1 MERDLPGVLYVKAP
15 RGPRRRPVVFD
26 SPHSGNEY
34 PVDFGHALP
43 HALIRRA
50 EDAFV
55 DELFQAAPDHG
66 AALLAARFPRSYIDP
81 NRSLTDMDAR
91 LLGEPWPTPLEPG
104 SKSRRGIGLI
114 RRTVAQTHAVYDRP
128 LSVAE
133 VSARIDGYYR
143 PYHWAIQD
151 LIDRLHGEFG
161 RVYHVNCHSM
171 QGGGPADFVLGDR
184 DGTTCGADF
193 TTHVRET
200 LISMGYRVAVND
212 PLKGVELVRAYSAP
226 DAGRH
231 SLQIEVNRGLYL
243 DEERVT
249 KTDGFTPLQG
259 DLERLIAAV
268 AAFADTPT

>member
-1 MERDLPGVLYVKAP
+1 MDRDLPGILYVKAP
-15 RGPRRRPVVFD
+15 QASNRRPVLFD

-34 PVDFGHALP
+34 PDDFGHALP
-43 HALIRRA
+43 HDLLRRA

-55 DELFQAAPDHG
+55 DELFAAAPTHG

-81 NRSLTDMDAR
+81 NRSLKDLDAR
-91 LLGEPWPTPLEPG
+91 LLAEPWPTPLEPG

-114 RRTVAQTHAVYDRP
+114 RRTVAQTHAVYDRA

-133 VSARIDGYYR
+133 VTGRIDGYYR
-143 PYHWAIQD
+143 PYHAAIQD
-151 LIDRLHGEFG
+151 LIDSLHGEFG

-171 QGGGPADFVLGDR
+171 QGGGGADFVLGDR

-193 TTHVRET
+193 TLHVRDT
-200 LISMGYRVAVND
+200 LAAMGYRVAVND

-226 DAGRH
+226 ETGRH
-231 SLQIEVNRGLYL
+231 SLQIEINRALYM
-243 DEERVT
+243 DEERIA
-249 KTDGFTPLQG
+249 KHAGFDRLQA

-268 AAFADTPT
+268 GAFAAVTT